1 MDVNKIIISQKRND
15 CIGCGACTSFAP
27 NTWSMNGGD
36 GKADLKNAEKKG
48 DLMVA
53 QIEKELLEEN
63 KQAADVCPTQIIK
76 ISGYNE

>member
-1 MDVNKIIISQKRND
+1 MGENKIIISQKRDN

-27 NTWSMNGGD
+27 NTWTMNGED
-36 GKADLKNAEKKG
+36 GKADLKEAVQKG

-53 QIEKELLEEN
+53 QIEEELLEGN